1 MLFFYGCWLAVRMI
15 PYTAICGIFRAG
27 GDTRTGCIIEMGSM
41 YMVGIPAVALAGLV
55 FHIPFIWIVAIM
67 FVTEDVVKGTLCV
80 RHFLRRKWI
89 IRLTDGK

>member
-1 MLFFYGCWLAVRMI
+1 MI
-15 PYTAICGIFRAG
+15 
-27 GDTRTGCIIEMGSM
+27 
-41 YMVGIPAVALAGLV
+41 GIPAVALAGLV

-67 FVTEDVVKGTLCV
+67 FVSEDIVKGTLCV